1 MADSTMKSIDI
12 ALVPALGLGAAV
24 GIVVGCGG
32 AVKGHVCHMSAFE
45 KHWQFVRG
53 HCKKAA
59 SGHGLGT
66 LSVSHSNRS
75 V

>member
-1 MADSTMKSIDI
+1 MADSTIESIGI
-12 ALVPALGLGAAV
+12 ALVPALGMGAAV

-53 HCKKAA
+53 HCHKAA
-59 SGHGLGT
+59 SGHELKT
-66 LSVSHSNRS
+66 LDGYPKPK
-75 V
+75 